1 MDVGCTLGL
10 GEIID
15 LQAVGSYIR
24 IDKDYKVMFNEL
36 SSVFMCWMYNSC
48 PHLPDERN
56 LTF

>member
-36 SSVFMCWMYNSC
+36 SSVFMCWMYNNC
-48 PHLPDERN
+48 PH
-56 LTF
+56 